1 MSVACGPAQVHKETP
16 RPISPYVYQQICFV
30 AASNKQTPKTQSRSS
45 VWPRLTSTARQAV
58 GRDWPGV
65 QSPPQFG
72 GFGNFSQ
79 IGPTPVFSK
88 KSQRCLVQA
97 KTIPSQKS
105 DGTCHDPRA
114 HLAIEAVG
122 ALPDMVLARA
132 SVRLLARPETW
143 KKKKNGTAQTESL
156 KTMKKGTPSAEPSV

>member
-1 MSVACGPAQVHKETP
+1 MGQHKCTKKPQDLSARTFTNKFVLLPPQTTDP
-16 RPISPYVYQQICFV
+16 R
-30 AASNKQTPKTQSRSS
+30 NTQSRSS